1 MADHLFLD
9 ASRQP
14 AVFRCTR
21 CGACQPVVFPMAI
34 NRLAELERQFRQEHP
49 ARGPCQQPPP
59 EAA

>member
-1 MADHLFLD
+1 MLDHLIID

-21 CGACQPVVFPMAI
+21 CGACQPVKFPMAI
-34 NRLAELERQFRQEHP
+34 NRLAELERQFRREHP
-49 ARGPCQQPPP
+49 ARGPCQQPP